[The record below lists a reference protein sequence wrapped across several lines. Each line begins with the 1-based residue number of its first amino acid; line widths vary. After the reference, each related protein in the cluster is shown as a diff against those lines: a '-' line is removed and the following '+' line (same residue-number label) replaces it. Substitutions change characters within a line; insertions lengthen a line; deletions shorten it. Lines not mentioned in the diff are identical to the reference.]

1 MSASIL
7 EQDPNTK
14 SFKQMLIYFNMDTQ
28 YAQFLFFFFFQSYVC
43 LHLFLGMQ
51 NWQIQITC
59 GLKYTIMCSHY
70 FTSEDDFAQ
79 LIVWKPGCNVC
90 VSQSLF
96 HIKRM
101 KLSLNSVCIHYAW
114 EALNCNANLSFHSPC
129 IHDEIIIGSRWVS
142 VHWYIYIYMRKTET
156 QTDRQKQRRRDRRRR
171 REGPSPGSWSAGTSS
186 CSRDQLTETPSLQYS
201 NLLQSKAQKTDKIMM
216 ICHWTPHFF
225 FFLFF

>member
-114 EALNCNANLSFHSPC
+114 EALNCNANLSFHSPMYPW
-129 IHDEIIIGSRWVS
+129 RNNYWLKMS
-142 VHWYIYIYMRKTET
+142 VCARIYIYIYIYEKDRD
-156 QTDRQKQRRRDRRRR
+156 TDRQ
-171 REGPSPGSWSAGTSS
+171 
-186 CSRDQLTETPSLQYS
+186 TETETERQTEAERGAIS
-201 NLLQSKAQKTDKIMM
+201 
-216 ICHWTPHFF
+216 W
-225 FFLFF
+225 FLVCWDQFM